1 MTNVEYIFLFA
12 EKHNFPKT
20 ECEVVF
26 NAIDDGSGRDIHTTD
41 SDIKSVKFDKS
52 LVENE
57 ILIEDIRFD
66 VDSQFPDDVFFMW
79 QKDDP
84 NISFRTWVSL
94 GRYVPVIIQNTEFF
108 DELDSLTKQIEM
120 GLETLFPQLG
130 GEDSDYDD
138 DDDDEDSDYDDDDSD
153 YDEDNDNEDGGE

>member
-26 NAIDDGSGRDIHTTD
+26 NAVDDGSGRDIYTTD
-41 SDIKSVKFDKS
+41 DDIRAVRFDKS

-57 ILIEDIRFD
+57 IKMEDIRFD
-66 VDSQFPDDVFFMW
+66 IDSDFPEDVFSMW

-84 NISFRTWVSL
+84 KISFKGWIAMGKYIPT
-94 GRYVPVIIQNTEFF
+94 IIQNADFLN
-108 DELDSLTKQIEM
+108 ELDSLTKEIEM
-120 GLETLFPQLG
+120 KLESVFSNIEVDNG
-130 GEDSDYDD
+130 DSDFYEDVE
-138 DDDDEDSDYDDDDSD
+138 DDEDD
-153 YDEDNDNEDGGE
+153 YDEEGEN